1 MDGSTT
7 ISPVETQLPA
17 DTEIFLLLTHLPKDK
32 VRQLNSIIQTEEAN
46 HAIIR
51 YKNTKGTQNVPF
63 NKKLVVWRQI
73 ERINYVLLCMAIN
86 LWTDK

>member
-17 DTEIFLLLTHLPKDK
+17 DTEIFLLLTYLPKDK
-32 VRQLNSIIQTEEAN
+32 VRQLNSILQTGEAN

-51 YKNTKGTQNVPF
+51 YKNTKER
-63 NKKLVVWRQI
+63 LS
-73 ERINYVLLCMAIN
+73 ERIPKFI
-86 LWTDK
+86 